1 VVRKRLTWSILVS
14 WLKRVRDSLLKP
26 IVLVMTGQFSPTLA
40 TFVHQLK
47 TRNPQTYVEKIRYKM
62 AYDRRPI
69 LTLFAD
75 KLAVRSY
82 VESRIGK
89 NHLSKVYTV
98 APSYSE
104 LDWNR
109 VPEEFVLKVNHGC
122 RGVVVVTKNADLG
135 ASLPLPDKR
144 KPWKMHIVHPLA
156 LDKELMG
163 RWVDLWLKRSYNWRR
178 WKYSEWAYSKVK
190 RRVFIEEFLGGNQVL
205 ARNLKV
211 LSFHGIA
218 ASVIVTRLGLN
229 GREEAE
235 GRFSPAELEFATN
248 LSGVSLADLRTLVA
262 HSELLSSETD
272 FVRVDWIL
280 TPRGPIFGELTNY
293 PAAGGTPA
301 GPSLSMTATEVNQLY
316 RDLWV
321 LPRSYE
327 ELPQGRYPPAE

>member
-1 VVRKRLTWSILVS
+1 VARKRLTWSILVF

-47 TRNPQTYVEKIRYKM
+47 TRNPQSYVEKIRYKM
-62 AYDRRPI
+62 AHDRRPI

-75 KLAVRSY
+75 KFAVRNY
-82 VESRIGK
+82 VQRHIGTTQ
-89 NHLSKVYTV
+89 LSTVYTV
-98 APSYSE
+98 ANAYKE
-104 LDWNR
+104 LDWSR

-122 RGVVVVTKNADLG
+122 RGVVVVTKNADPG
-135 ASLPLPDKR
+135 SSLPMPDQR

-163 RWVDLWLKRSYNWRR
+163 RWVDLWLKRSYNWQT
-178 WKYSEWAYSKVK
+178 WKYSEWSYSNVE

-211 LSFHGIA
+211 LCFHGAA
-218 ASVIVTRLGLN
+218 ASVIVTRFGLN
-229 GREEAE
+229 GREESE
-235 GRFSPAELEFATN
+235 GRFSPAELEWATN
-248 LSGVSLADLRTLVA
+248 LSSVSLADLRALIA

-272 FVRVDWIL
+272 FIRVDWIL

-301 GPSLSMTATEVNQLY
+301 GPSLSMTATQVNQLY

-321 LPRSYE
+321 LPRSYG
-327 ELPQGRYPPAE
+327 ELPQGRYPPDE

>member
-1 VVRKRLTWSILVS
+1 MVRKRLTWSILLF
-14 WLKRVRDSLLKP
+14 WLNRVRDSLLKP

-40 TFVHQLK
+40 TFVQQLK
-47 TRNPQTYVEKIRYKM
+47 TRNPQTYVEKIRHKM
-62 AYDRRPI
+62 AHDRRPI

-75 KLAVRSY
+75 KFAVRSY
-82 VESRIGK
+82 VESRIGTT
-89 NHLSKVYTV
+89 HLSTVYTV
-98 APSYSE
+98 AKTYRE
-104 LDWNR
+104 LDWTP

-122 RGVVVVTKNADLG
+122 RGVVVVTKNADPG
-135 ASLPLPDKR
+135 SSLPVPDKR

-156 LDKELMG
+156 LHKELMG
-163 RWVDLWLKRSYNWRR
+163 AMVDLWLKTSYNWQT
-178 WKYSEWAYSKVK
+178 WKYAEWAHSNVK
-190 RRVFIEEFLGGNQVL
+190 RRVFIEEFLGGDQVL
-205 ARNLKV
+205 SRNLKV
-211 LSFHGIA
+211 LCFHGIA

-248 LSGVSLADLRTLVA
+248 LSGVSLADLRALVP

-272 FVRVDWIL
+272 FIRVDWIL

-293 PAAGGTPA
+293 PGAGGSPA
-301 GPSLSMTATEVNQLY
+301 GPSLSMTATEDNQLY

-327 ELPQGRYPPAE
+327 ELPQGRYPPDE